1 MGAAAGDDEKER
13 EDELA
18 AIQAAIEAVEAQTRV
33 VAAAAAAS
41 EAQLRNVRRPLHGQD
56 VYDSAHGNCVCKCVR
71 E

>member
-41 EAQLRNVRRPLHGQD
+41 EAQLRNVRRLLHGQY
-56 VYDSAHGNCVCKCVR
+56 VSGSAHGNCVCKCVR